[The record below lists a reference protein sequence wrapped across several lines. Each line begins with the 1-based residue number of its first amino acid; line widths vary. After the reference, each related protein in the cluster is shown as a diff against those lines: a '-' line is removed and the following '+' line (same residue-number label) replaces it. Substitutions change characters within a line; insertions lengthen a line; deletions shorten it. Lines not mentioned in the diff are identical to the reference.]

1 MNQAILYI
9 DLDNFRPY
17 NERTHNELMKY
28 FHSIDILLKFY
39 GSQEQ
44 LRSIPTKNLQIPY
57 EFIEAK
63 KVNNFKNSTDHYI
76 HRDAQRDL
84 YEIPTIQLF
93 VICSGDSDYI
103 PLIEEIKRLKKL
115 TWLLSTNLDLNI
127 YLKLAV
133 NRVIQI
139 TDTIK
144 SYNTIATQTGV
155 QEIDGEFTEF
165 INYNF
170 TAKFCEICRLKN
182 QGLCSC
188 PIIKLYKKYCRF
200 GGQFGLNFIKNIKN
214 RLLVVCFDSPSRI
227 FMDYASN
234 ILNVSFIYVAY
245 NKDDIIYLNFDSQY
259 NQWADA
265 CDNNNLNLSMENYV
279 AEPLAYNGPL
289 LHFYWNNQ
297 LDSQHIVND
306 NMYMLEY
313 LITKALERYDQT
325 LFKATELKFSQ
336 IIRFSG

>member
-28 FHSIDILLKFY
+28 FQSKDILLKFY
-39 GSQEQ
+39 GSQDQ
-44 LRSIPTKNLQIPY
+44 LRSVPTKNLQIPY

-139 TDTIK
+139 SDNVKTY
-144 SYNTIATQTGV
+144 STIATQTGSV
-155 QEIDGEFTEF
+155 VEELTEF

-170 TAKFCEICRLKN
+170 TAKFCEICRLKE
-182 QGLCSC
+182 QDICSC
-188 PIIKLYKKYCRF
+188 SVIKLYKKYCRF

-214 RLLVVCFDSPSRI
+214 RLLVVCFDSPSRL

-234 ILNVSFIYVAY
+234 ILNVSFIYIAY
-245 NKDDIIYLNFDSQY
+245 NKDDIIYLNFNSQY
-259 NQWADA
+259 NQWAEP
-265 CDNNNLNLSMENYV
+265 CDNV
-279 AEPLAYNGPL
+279 AEPLTYNSSL

-297 LDSQHIVND
+297 LDSEHKVGE

-313 LITKALERYDQT
+313 LINKALERHDQT
-325 LFKATELKFSQ
+325 LFKATDLKFSQ